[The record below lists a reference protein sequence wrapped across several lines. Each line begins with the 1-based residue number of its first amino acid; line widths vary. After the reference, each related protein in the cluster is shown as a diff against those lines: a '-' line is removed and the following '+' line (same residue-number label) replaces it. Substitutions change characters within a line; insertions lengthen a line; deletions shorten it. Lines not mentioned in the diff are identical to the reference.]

1 MFPVP
6 LREQLASN
14 KKPGWQHGAPHCR
27 WRPRNADAVG
37 KISTSQAFKG
47 LQVVRFYGR
56 KLNCLVYLTRSTRW
70 VNCSYK
76 NAASAVSIMPWGE

>member
-1 MFPVP
+1 MEH
-6 LREQLASN
+6 RIAAGDLAKQTPS
-14 KKPGWQHGAPHCR
+14 A
-27 WRPRNADAVG
+27 